1 MNRRTNERIAR
12 WLAAETAGDEE
23 RAEAALAAAIG
34 ALPRFAPSPGFA
46 DSVMSA
52 VAPATTPRWAW
63 VPRVAAVIA
72 LALVGTAAGLLPA
85 LGALPVR
92 APSLAAIAQTAVGAT
107 AWVGGWISAGF
118 DVWDALAGFGRALGV
133 AASTPQVASGLAA
146 TVAVASVALYTLHR
160 LLTPERRT
168 WS

>member
-1 MNRRTNERIAR
+1 MDRRTNERIER

-46 DSVMSA
+46 DGVMTA
-52 VAPATTPRWAW
+52 VAPAPSTRWESVA
-63 VPRVAAVIA
+63 RVAAVLA
-72 LALVGTAAGLLPA
+72 LALVGTAAGLLPM

-92 APSLAAIAQTAVGAT
+92 GPSLAAIAQTAVGAT
-107 AWVGGWISAGF
+107 TWLGGWVSTGV

-146 TVAVASVALYTLHR
+146 TVAVVSVAFYTLQR
-160 LLTPERRT
+160 LLTPERRS